1 MILRLKTKGEGI
13 TILQVYAPTVEKD
26 NDKVEVFYAVLQEVI
41 SRSQRG
47 DKVVMM
53 GDFNVREW
61 EAMC

>member
-1 MILRLKTKGEGI
+1 M
-13 TILQVYAPTVEKD
+13 YAPTVKKD
-26 NDKVEVFYAVLQEVI
+26 NDKMEVFYAVLQEVI

-53 GDFNVREW
+53 SDFNVREW